1 MIHETKGDL
10 DACFRHRCDGVY
22 RFCRRLVVAFPTMAL
37 APGHLATEDDAPD
50 PSSAGGRRA
59 TSEEVTLSM
68 ASRGIRASVVRLP
81 PAVHDREKQGL
92 ASMMIRIAQ
101 KNGVSAYV
109 EDGHN
114 RWPAVH
120 RLDAARLF
128 RLALEKGSA
137 GPGITR

>member
-1 MIHETKGDL
+1 
-10 DACFRHRCDGVY
+10 
-22 RFCRRLVVAFPTMAL
+22 
-37 APGHLATEDDAPD
+37 
-50 PSSAGGRRA
+50 
-59 TSEEVTLSM
+59 M

-101 KNGVSAYV
+101 KKGVSAYV

-120 RLDAARLF
+120 RLDAVHLSSS
-128 RLALEKGSA
+128 G
-137 GPGITR
+137 